1 MADPPLMCCRSVI
14 CLCMCA
20 HASNYVCLNSSEK
33 LSVLRYQSMNR
44 KFTTALMMLGM
55 LMLCIFLS
63 QTFGCLNIHSV
74 DKPIIEAHTIKT
86 PEQFINFILLFCF

>member
-1 MADPPLMCCRSVI
+1 
-14 CLCMCA
+14 
-20 HASNYVCLNSSEK
+20 
-33 LSVLRYQSMNR
+33 MNR

-63 QTFGCLNIHSV
+63 LFGCLNIHSV

-86 PEQFINFILLFCF
+86 PEQFINFIVINLLLIV